1 MGGLSCGT
9 KDDQMVVLHMK
20 DKNDLVV
27 CLTSPAPGQDWIG
40 ELAAAI
46 ATAKPNREQFKVR
59 VSDEIHCY
67 MGSKSQTIIIQQDP
81 SATMPMFRSTKTGFV
96 FSCP

>member
-1 MGGLSCGT
+1 MKINRYKKTTDRFLVISEKRIYKLGDKKSNVMRGESLADVVGLSCGT

-27 CLTSPAPGQDWIG
+27 CLTSPAPGQDWVE

-46 ATAKPNREQFKVR
+46 ATAKP
-59 VSDEIHCY
+59 
-67 MGSKSQTIIIQQDP
+67 
-81 SATMPMFRSTKTGFV
+81 
-96 FSCP
+96 